1 LSSGEFKGKN
11 AKGALLVADIS
22 APTNKSSTRAWLEKI
37 SSQNISERESRPAG
51 ISFHSAAMWW
61 MRGGGIECAPPISY
75 SFSAAVS
82 TRAGKNPLFI
92 GKHGVIYLLCNIV
105 LASSARVVIDM

>member
-37 SSQNISERESRPAG
+37 SSQNISEREREPTG
-51 ISFHSAAMWW
+51 RHLISLRRNVMNARWRNRVRAADQ
-61 MRGGGIECAPPISY
+61 
-75 SFSAAVS
+75 
-82 TRAGKNPLFI
+82 LFI
-92 GKHGVIYLLCNIV
+92 FGCC
-105 LASSARVVIDM
+105 